1 MSIAG
6 NPQNDPRSAPPGAG
20 CAECPDRAGTTGGAP
35 AARFPRLV
43 AVARTPVL
51 AVIGWLTLL
60 VPAYWSLVDDNGQ
73 WIFKLDSFVYYEAV
87 RQWLEGGDLYGWYA
101 LPSKHLWP
109 FTYTPLAAW
118 VIAPL
123 TWMSYQSATVLLI
136 VATPLCAA
144 ITAYAT
150 LRRLG
155 ARVRTAHNLAPWLAL
170 IGVIALEPFPKTMEY
185 AQVNAILMALV
196 AVDLLLVPERSRWR
210 GVLSG
215 LAAAIKLTPAVAILV
230 LLARREWRAAATMAG
245 SAVGLTV
252 LAGLAAPAE
261 SWEFFTSAMWDPGR
275 AGFADYSGN
284 QNLKGAI
291 ARGLPESAWNL
302 TWAACSLLTVLAA
315 WFLCRRLDR
324 LRGAGSR
331 LADPASIT
339 VSDTA
344 GPGSSGLGDAG
355 LVLALQVSVVMVL
368 GLLISPISW
377 SHHWVWCLPALMSVA
392 VAAWR
397 WHSTALGIAGVAG
410 ALVFVLAMQW
420 WFPEQNHVEQNWPT
434 WAKAVG
440 SSYTWWAL
448 GCGAVLW
455 WVSGRRLKALHR

>member
-1 MSIAG
+1 MPTAG
-6 NPQNDPRSAPPGAG
+6 NPQSVPLPSPSGSGPEERPNRLSGTSATRP
-20 CAECPDRAGTTGGAP
+20 
-35 AARFPRLV
+35 PRLV
-43 AVARTPVL
+43 AAARAVASAPVVTIL
-51 AVIGWLTLL
+51 GWLVLL
-60 VPAYWSLVDDNGQ
+60 VPAYWSMVDDRGE
-73 WIFKLDSFVYYEAV
+73 WLFTLDSFVYYEAV
-87 RQWLEGGDLYGWYA
+87 RQWLDGGDLYSWYA
-101 LPSKHLWP
+101 NPGQHLWP

-118 VIAPL
+118 VISPL
-123 TWMSYQSATVLLI
+123 TWMSYQQTTVLLI

-144 ITAYAT
+144 VTAYAV
-150 LRRLG
+150 LRRLAVAPRM
-155 ARVRTAHNLAPWLAL
+155 ARGLAPWLAL

-196 AVDLLLVPERSRWR
+196 AVDLFLVPERSRWR

-245 SAVGLTV
+245 SAVGLTL
-252 LAGLAAPAE
+252 LAALAAPAE

-291 ARGLPESAWNL
+291 ARGLPEAAWNL
-302 TWAACSLLTVLAA
+302 TWAACSLLAVVAA

-324 LRGAGSR
+324 LRGAGG
-331 LADPASIT
+331 AAG
-339 VSDTA
+339 
-344 GPGSSGLGDAG
+344 GPGQDDGLI
-355 LVLALQVSVVMVL
+355 LSLQISVVMVL

-377 SHHWVWCLPALMSVA
+377 SHHWVWCLPVLMSVA
-392 VAAWR
+392 AAAWR
-397 WHSTALGIAGVAG
+397 WRSTALGVAG
-410 ALVFVLAMQW
+410 AAGFLVFVLAMQW

-455 WVSGRRLKALHR
+455 WVSGRRLKALRR

>member
-1 MSIAG
+1 MPIAG
-6 NPQNDPRSAPPGAG
+6 NPQHVSRPSQSGTGPTDHPAPGS
-20 CAECPDRAGTTGGAP
+20 GTP
-35 AARFPRLV
+35 AARPARLV
-43 AVARTPVL
+43 AAARAVVSAPVVAIL
-51 AVIGWLTLL
+51 GWLALL
-60 VPAYWSLVDDNGQ
+60 VPAYWSLVDDTGQ
-73 WIFKLDSFVYYEAV
+73 WLFKLDSFVYYEAV
-87 RQWLEGGDLYGWYA
+87 RQWLDGGDLYSWYA
-101 LPSKHLWP
+101 NPGQHLWP

-118 VIAPL
+118 VISPL
-123 TWMSYQSATVLLI
+123 TWMSYQQATVLLI

-144 ITAYAT
+144 VTAYAV
-150 LRRLG
+150 LRRLAVAPRM
-155 ARVRTAHNLAPWLAL
+155 ARGLAPWLAL

-196 AVDLLLVPERSRWR
+196 AVDLFLVPECSRWR
-210 GVLSG
+210 GALSG

-245 SAVGLTV
+245 SAVGLTL
-252 LAGLAAPAE
+252 LAALAAPTE

-302 TWAACSLLTVLAA
+302 TWAACSLLAVVAA
-315 WFLCRRLDR
+315 WLLCRRLDR
-324 LRGAGSR
+324 LRGANR
-331 LADPASIT
+331 AAE
-339 VSDTA
+339 
-344 GPGSSGLGDAG
+344 GPGQDDG
-355 LVLALQVSVVMVL
+355 LVLSLQISVVMVL

-377 SHHWVWCLPALMSVA
+377 SHHWVWCLPVLMSVA
-392 VAAWR
+392 AATWR
-397 WHSTALGIAGVAG
+397 WRSTALGIAGAAG
-410 ALVFVLAMQW
+410 VLVFVLAMQW

-448 GCGAVLW
+448 GCGVVLW
-455 WVSGRRLKALHR
+455 WVSGRRLKASRR

>member
-1 MSIAG
+1 MPIAG
-6 NPQNDPRSAPPGAG
+6 NPQNTLLPSQAGTGSTDRPDRESGTSAARSPRLLAAARAAASAPSV
-20 CAECPDRAGTTGGAP
+20 T
-35 AARFPRLV
+35 L
-43 AVARTPVL
+43 L
-51 AVIGWLTLL
+51 GWLTLL
-60 VPAYWSLVDDNGQ
+60 VPAYWSLVDDTGQ
-73 WIFKLDSFVYYEAV
+73 WLFKLDSFVYYEAV
-87 RQWLEGGDLYGWYA
+87 RQWLDGGDLYSWYA
-101 LPSKHLWP
+101 NPPQHLWP

-118 VIAPL
+118 MIAPL
-123 TWMSYQSATVLLI
+123 TWMSYQSATVLLM

-144 ITAYAT
+144 VTTYAV

-155 ARVRTAHNLAPWLAL
+155 MRTRAAHALAPWLAL
-170 IGVIALEPFPKTMEY
+170 AGVIALEPFPKTMEY

-196 AVDLLLVPERSRWR
+196 AVDLLLVPAHSRWR
-210 GVLSG
+210 GALSG

-245 SAVGLTV
+245 SAVGLTL

-291 ARGLPESAWNL
+291 ARGLPESAWNVA
-302 TWAACSLLTVLAA
+302 WAVCSLLAVVAA
-315 WFLCRRLDR
+315 WLLCRRLDR
-324 LRGAGSR
+324 LRGADD
-331 LADPASIT
+331 A
-339 VSDTA
+339 A
-344 GPGSSGLGDAG
+344 GGAGQDDG

-368 GLLISPISW
+368 GLLVSPISW

-392 VAAWR
+392 AATWR
-397 WHSTALGIAGVAG
+397 WRSTALGIAGAAG
-410 ALVFVLAMQW
+410 VLVFILAMQW
-420 WFPEQNHVEQNWPT
+420 WFPEQNHVEQNWPA

-448 GCGAVLW
+448 ACGAALW
-455 WVSGRRLKALHR
+455 WVSGRRLKTLHR

>member
-1 MSIAG
+1 MPIAG
-6 NPQNDPRSAPPGAG
+6 NPQHVSRPSQSGTSPTDHPAPGS
-20 CAECPDRAGTTGGAP
+20 GTP
-35 AARFPRLV
+35 AARPARLV
-43 AVARTPVL
+43 AAARAVVSAPVVAIL
-51 AVIGWLTLL
+51 GWLALL
-60 VPAYWSLVDDNGQ
+60 VPAYWSLVDDTGQ
-73 WIFKLDSFVYYEAV
+73 WLFKLDSFVYYEAV
-87 RQWLEGGDLYGWYA
+87 RQWLDGGDLYSWYA
-101 LPSKHLWP
+101 NPAQHLWP

-144 ITAYAT
+144 VTTYAV

-155 ARVRTAHNLAPWLAL
+155 VGSWMAHTLSPWLAL

-196 AVDLLLVPERSRWR
+196 AVDLFLVPQRSRWR
-210 GVLSG
+210 GALSG

-245 SAVGLTV
+245 SAVGLTL
-252 LAGLAAPAE
+252 LAALAAPAE

-302 TWAACSLLTVLAA
+302 TWAVCSLLAVVAA
-315 WFLCRRLDR
+315 WLLCRRLDR
-324 LRGAGSR
+324 LRGAGD
-331 LADPASIT
+331 AAE
-339 VSDTA
+339 
-344 GPGSSGLGDAG
+344 GPGQDDG
-355 LVLALQVSVVMVL
+355 LVLSLQISVVMVL

-392 VAAWR
+392 AATWR
-397 WHSTALGIAGVAG
+397 WRSTALGVAG
-410 ALVFVLAMQW
+410 AAGFLVFVLAMQW

-455 WVSGRRLKALHR
+455 WASGRRLRALRR

>member
-1 MSIAG
+1 MPTAG
-6 NPQNDPRSAPPGAG
+6 NPQSVPLPSPSGSGPEERPNRLSGTSATRP
-20 CAECPDRAGTTGGAP
+20 
-35 AARFPRLV
+35 PRLV
-43 AVARTPVL
+43 AAARAVASAPVAAIL
-51 AVIGWLTLL
+51 GWLVLL
-60 VPAYWSLVDDNGQ
+60 VPAYWSLLDDNGQ
-73 WIFKLDSFVYYEAV
+73 WLFKLDSFVYYEAV
-87 RQWLEGGDLYGWYA
+87 HQWLDGGDLYSWYA
-101 LPSKHLWP
+101 NPGQHLWP

-118 VIAPL
+118 VISPL
-123 TWMSYQSATVLLI
+123 TWMSYQQATVLLI

-144 ITAYAT
+144 VTAYAV
-150 LRRLG
+150 LRRLAVAPRM
-155 ARVRTAHNLAPWLAL
+155 ARGLAPWLAL

-196 AVDLLLVPERSRWR
+196 AVDLFLVPERSRWR

-245 SAVGLTV
+245 SAVGLTL
-252 LAGLAAPAE
+252 LAALAAPAE

-291 ARGLPESAWNL
+291 ARGLPESTWNL
-302 TWAACSLLTVLAA
+302 TWAACSLLAVVAA
-315 WFLCRRLDR
+315 WFLCCRLDR
-324 LRGAGSR
+324 LRGAGG
-331 LADPASIT
+331 AAG
-339 VSDTA
+339 
-344 GPGSSGLGDAG
+344 GPGQDDGLI
-355 LVLALQVSVVMVL
+355 LSLQISVVMVL

-377 SHHWVWCLPALMSVA
+377 SHHWVWCLPVLMSVA
-392 VAAWR
+392 AATWR
-397 WHSTALGIAGVAG
+397 WRSTALGVAG
-410 ALVFVLAMQW
+410 AAGFLVFVLAMQW
-420 WFPEQNHVEQNWPT
+420 WFPEQNHVEQNWPA

-455 WVSGRRLKALHR
+455 WASGRRLKALHR

>member
-1 MSIAG
+1 MPIAG
-6 NPQNDPRSAPPGAG
+6 NPQHVSRPSQSGTGPTDHPAPGS
-20 CAECPDRAGTTGGAP
+20 GTP
-35 AARFPRLV
+35 AARPARLV
-43 AVARTPVL
+43 AAARAVVSAPVVAVL
-51 AVIGWLTLL
+51 GWLALL
-60 VPAYWSLVDDNGQ
+60 VPAYWSLVDDTGQ
-73 WIFKLDSFVYYEAV
+73 WLFKLDSFVYYEAV
-87 RQWLEGGDLYGWYA
+87 RQWLDGGDLYSWYA
-101 LPSKHLWP
+101 NPGQHLWP

-118 VIAPL
+118 VISPL
-123 TWMSYQSATVLLI
+123 TWMSYQQATVLLI

-144 ITAYAT
+144 VTAYAV
-150 LRRLG
+150 LRRLAVAPRM
-155 ARVRTAHNLAPWLAL
+155 ARGLAPWLAL

-196 AVDLLLVPERSRWR
+196 AVDLFLVPQRSRWR
-210 GVLSG
+210 GALSG

-245 SAVGLTV
+245 SAVGLTL
-252 LAGLAAPAE
+252 LAALAAPTE

-302 TWAACSLLTVLAA
+302 TWAVCSLLAVVAA
-315 WFLCRRLDR
+315 WLLCRRLDR
-324 LRGAGSR
+324 LRGAGD
-331 LADPASIT
+331 AAE
-339 VSDTA
+339 
-344 GPGSSGLGDAG
+344 GPGQDDG
-355 LVLALQVSVVMVL
+355 LVLSLQISVVMVL

-392 VAAWR
+392 AATWR
-397 WHSTALGIAGVAG
+397 WRSTALGVAG
-410 ALVFVLAMQW
+410 AAGFLVFILAMQW

-455 WVSGRRLKALHR
+455 WASGRRLRALRR

>member
-1 MSIAG
+1 MPTAG
-6 NPQNDPRSAPPGAG
+6 NPQSVPLPSPSGSGPEERPNRLSGTSATRP
-20 CAECPDRAGTTGGAP
+20 
-35 AARFPRLV
+35 PRLV
-43 AVARTPVL
+43 AAARAVASAPVVTIL
-51 AVIGWLTLL
+51 GWLVLL
-60 VPAYWSLVDDNGQ
+60 VPAYWSMVDDTGQ
-73 WIFKLDSFVYYEAV
+73 WLFKLDSFVYYEAV
-87 RQWLEGGDLYGWYA
+87 RQWLDGGDLYSWYA
-101 LPSKHLWP
+101 NPGQHLWP

-118 VIAPL
+118 VISPL
-123 TWMSYQSATVLLI
+123 TWMSYQQATVLLI

-144 ITAYAT
+144 VTAYAV
-150 LRRLG
+150 LRQLAVAPQM
-155 ARVRTAHNLAPWLAL
+155 ARTLAPWLAL

-196 AVDLLLVPERSRWR
+196 AVDLFLVPERSRWR
-210 GVLSG
+210 GALSG

-245 SAVGLTV
+245 SAVGLTL
-252 LAGLAAPAE
+252 LAALAAPAE

-291 ARGLPESAWNL
+291 ARGLPESTWNL
-302 TWAACSLLTVLAA
+302 TWAACSLLAVVAA

-324 LRGAGSR
+324 LRGAGG
-331 LADPASIT
+331 AAG
-339 VSDTA
+339 
-344 GPGSSGLGDAG
+344 GPGQDDGLI
-355 LVLALQVSVVMVL
+355 LSLQISVVMVL

-377 SHHWVWCLPALMSVA
+377 SHHWVWCLPVLMSVA
-392 VAAWR
+392 AATWR
-397 WHSTALGIAGVAG
+397 WRSTALGVAG
-410 ALVFVLAMQW
+410 AAGFLVFVLAMQW
-420 WFPEQNHVEQNWPT
+420 WFPEQNHVEQNWPA

-455 WVSGRRLKALHR
+455 WASGRRLKALHR

>member
-1 MSIAG
+1 MPIAG
-6 NPQNDPRSAPPGAG
+6 NPQHAPLPSQSGTGPAGHPGRG
-20 CAECPDRAGTTGGAP
+20 SGTP
-35 AARFPRLV
+35 AARPPRLV
-43 AVARTPVL
+43 AAARAVASSPVV
-51 AVIGWLTLL
+51 AVLGWLALL
-60 VPAYWSLVDDNGQ
+60 VPAYWSLVDERGQ
-73 WIFKLDSFVYYEAV
+73 WLFKLDSFVYYEAV
-87 RQWLEGGDLYGWYA
+87 RQWLDGGDLYSWYA
-101 LPSKHLWP
+101 NPGQHLWP

-118 VIAPL
+118 VISPL
-123 TWMSYQSATVLLI
+123 TWMSYQQATVLLI

-144 ITAYAT
+144 VTAYAV
-150 LRRLG
+150 LRRL
-155 ARVRTAHNLAPWLAL
+155 AVAPRMAHSLAPWLAL
-170 IGVIALEPFPKTMEY
+170 IGVITLEPFPKTMEY

-196 AVDLLLVPERSRWR
+196 AVDLFLVPERSRWR

-230 LLARREWRAAATMAG
+230 LLVRREWRAAATMAG
-245 SAVGLTV
+245 SAVGLTL
-252 LAGLAAPAE
+252 LAALAAPAE

-291 ARGLPESAWNL
+291 ARGLPEAAWNL
-302 TWAACSLLTVLAA
+302 TWAVCSLLAVVAA

-324 LRGAGSR
+324 LRGAGR
-331 LADPASIT
+331 A
-339 VSDTA
+339 A
-344 GPGSSGLGDAG
+344 GGTGQDDG
-355 LVLALQVSVVMVL
+355 LVLSLQISVVMVL

-377 SHHWVWCLPALMSVA
+377 SHHWVWCLPVLMSVA
-392 VAAWR
+392 AATWR
-397 WHSTALGIAGVAG
+397 WRSTALGVAG
-410 ALVFVLAMQW
+410 AAGFLVFVLAMQW

-455 WVSGRRLKALHR
+455 RASGRRLKALHH

>member
-1 MSIAG
+1 MPTAG
-6 NPQNDPRSAPPGAG
+6 NPQSVPLPSPSGSGPEERPNRLSGTSATRP
-20 CAECPDRAGTTGGAP
+20 
-35 AARFPRLV
+35 PRLV
-43 AVARTPVL
+43 AAARAVASAPVVTIL
-51 AVIGWLTLL
+51 GWLVLL

-73 WIFKLDSFVYYEAV
+73 WLFKLDSFVYYEAV
-87 RQWLEGGDLYGWYA
+87 HQWLDGGDLYSWYA
-101 LPSKHLWP
+101 NPGQHLWP

-136 VATPLCAA
+136 AATPLCAA
-144 ITAYAT
+144 VTAYAV
-150 LRRLG
+150 LRQLAVAPQM
-155 ARVRTAHNLAPWLAL
+155 ARTLAPWLAL

-196 AVDLLLVPERSRWR
+196 AVDLFLVPERSRWR
-210 GVLSG
+210 GALSG

-245 SAVGLTV
+245 SAVGLTL
-252 LAGLAAPAE
+252 LAALAAPAE

-291 ARGLPESAWNL
+291 ARGLPESTWNL
-302 TWAACSLLTVLAA
+302 TWAACSLLAVVAA
-315 WFLCRRLDR
+315 WFLCRRLDQ
-324 LRGAGSR
+324 LRGAGG
-331 LADPASIT
+331 AAG
-339 VSDTA
+339 
-344 GPGSSGLGDAG
+344 GPGQDDGLI
-355 LVLALQVSVVMVL
+355 LSLQISVVMAL

-377 SHHWVWCLPALMSVA
+377 SHHWVWCLPVLMSVA
-392 VAAWR
+392 AATWR
-397 WHSTALGIAGVAG
+397 WRSTALGVAG
-410 ALVFVLAMQW
+410 AAGFLVFILAMQW

-455 WVSGRRLKALHR
+455 WASGRRLKALHR

>member
-1 MSIAG
+1 MPIAG
-6 NPQNDPRSAPPGAG
+6 NPQHAPLPSQSGTGPTGHPGRG
-20 CAECPDRAGTTGGAP
+20 SGTP
-35 AARFPRLV
+35 AARPARLV
-43 AVARTPVL
+43 AAARAIASSPVVAAL
-51 AVIGWLTLL
+51 GWLALL
-60 VPAYWSLVDDNGQ
+60 VPAYWSLVDERGQ
-73 WIFKLDSFVYYEAV
+73 WLFKLDSFVYYEAV
-87 RQWLEGGDLYGWYA
+87 RQWLDGGDLYSWYA
-101 LPSKHLWP
+101 NPGQHLWP

-123 TWMSYQSATVLLI
+123 TWMSYQQATVLLI

-144 ITAYAT
+144 VTAYAV
-150 LRRLG
+150 LKRLAVAPRM
-155 ARVRTAHNLAPWLAL
+155 ARGLAPWLAL

-196 AVDLLLVPERSRWR
+196 AVDLFLVPERSRWR
-210 GVLSG
+210 GALSG

-245 SAVGLTV
+245 SAVGLTL
-252 LAGLAAPAE
+252 LAVLAAPAE

-291 ARGLPESAWNL
+291 ARGLPEAAWNL
-302 TWAACSLLTVLAA
+302 TWAVCSLLAVVAA

-324 LRGAGSR
+324 LRGAGR
-331 LADPASIT
+331 A
-339 VSDTA
+339 A
-344 GPGSSGLGDAG
+344 GGTGQDDG
-355 LVLALQVSVVMVL
+355 LVLSLQISVVMVL

-377 SHHWVWCLPALMSVA
+377 SHHWVWCLPVLMAVAAAAWRWRSTALGVA
-392 VAAWR
+392 VAA
-397 WHSTALGIAGVAG
+397 GF
-410 ALVFVLAMQW
+410 LVFVLAMQW
-420 WFPEQNHVEQNWPT
+420 WFPEQNHVEQNWPA

-455 WVSGRRLKALHR
+455 WASGRRLKALHH

>member
-1 MSIAG
+1 MPIAG
-6 NPQNDPRSAPPGAG
+6 NPQHAPLPSQSGTGPAGHPGRG
-20 CAECPDRAGTTGGAP
+20 SGTP
-35 AARFPRLV
+35 AARPPRLV
-43 AVARTPVL
+43 AAARAVASSPVV
-51 AVIGWLTLL
+51 AVLGWLALL
-60 VPAYWSLVDDNGQ
+60 VPAYWSLVDERGQ
-73 WIFKLDSFVYYEAV
+73 WLFKLDSFVYYEAV
-87 RQWLEGGDLYGWYA
+87 RQWLDGGDLYNWYA
-101 LPSKHLWP
+101 NPGQHLWP

-118 VIAPL
+118 VISPL
-123 TWMSYQSATVLLI
+123 TWMSYQQTTVLLI

-144 ITAYAT
+144 VTAYAV
-150 LRRLG
+150 LRRL
-155 ARVRTAHNLAPWLAL
+155 AVAPRMAHSLAPWLAL

-196 AVDLLLVPERSRWR
+196 AVDLFLVPERSRWR

-245 SAVGLTV
+245 SAVGLTL
-252 LAGLAAPAE
+252 LAALAAPAE

-291 ARGLPESAWNL
+291 ARGLPEAAWNL
-302 TWAACSLLTVLAA
+302 TWAMCSLLAVVAA

-324 LRGAGSR
+324 LRGAGR
-331 LADPASIT
+331 A
-339 VSDTA
+339 A
-344 GPGSSGLGDAG
+344 GGTGQDDG
-355 LVLALQVSVVMVL
+355 LVLSLQISVVMVL

-377 SHHWVWCLPALMSVA
+377 SHHWVWCLPVLMAVAAAAWRWRSTALGVA
-392 VAAWR
+392 VAA
-397 WHSTALGIAGVAG
+397 GF
-410 ALVFVLAMQW
+410 LVFVLAMQW
-420 WFPEQNHVEQNWPT
+420 WFPEQNHVEQNWPA

-455 WVSGRRLKALHR
+455 WASGRRLKALHH

>member
-1 MSIAG
+1 MPIAG
-6 NPQNDPRSAPPGAG
+6 NPQHAPLPSQSGTSPTGHPGRG
-20 CAECPDRAGTTGGAP
+20 SGTP
-35 AARFPRLV
+35 AARPARLV
-43 AVARTPVL
+43 AAARAVASSPVVAAL
-51 AVIGWLTLL
+51 GWLTLL
-60 VPAYWSLVDDNGQ
+60 VPAYWSLVDERGQ
-73 WIFKLDSFVYYEAV
+73 WLFKLDSFVYYEAV
-87 RQWLEGGDLYGWYA
+87 RQWLDGGDLYSWYA
-101 LPSKHLWP
+101 NPGQHLWP

-123 TWMSYQSATVLLI
+123 TWMSYQQATVLLI

-144 ITAYAT
+144 VTAYAV
-150 LRRLG
+150 LRRLAVAPRM
-155 ARVRTAHNLAPWLAL
+155 ARGLAPWLAL

-196 AVDLLLVPERSRWR
+196 AVDLFLVPERSRWR

-245 SAVGLTV
+245 SAVGLTL
-252 LAGLAAPAE
+252 LAALAAPAE

-291 ARGLPESAWNL
+291 ARGLPEAAWNL
-302 TWAACSLLTVLAA
+302 TWAVCSLLAVVAA

-324 LRGAGSR
+324 LRGAGG
-331 LADPASIT
+331 A
-339 VSDTA
+339 VG
-344 GPGSSGLGDAG
+344 GPGQDDDLILS
-355 LVLALQVSVVMVL
+355 LQISVVMVL

-377 SHHWVWCLPALMSVA
+377 SHHWVWCLPVLMSVA
-392 VAAWR
+392 AAAWR
-397 WHSTALGIAGVAG
+397 WRSTALGVAG
-410 ALVFVLAMQW
+410 AAGFLVFVLAMQW
-420 WFPEQNHVEQNWPT
+420 WFPEQNHVEQNWPA

-455 WVSGRRLKALHR
+455 WASGRRLKALHH

>member
-1 MSIAG
+1 MPIAG
-6 NPQNDPRSAPPGAG
+6 NPQHAPLPSQSGTGPAGHPGRG
-20 CAECPDRAGTTGGAP
+20 SGTP
-35 AARFPRLV
+35 AARPPRLV
-43 AVARTPVL
+43 AAARAVASSPVV
-51 AVIGWLTLL
+51 AVLGWLALL
-60 VPAYWSLVDDNGQ
+60 VPAYWSLVDERGQ
-73 WIFKLDSFVYYEAV
+73 WLFKLDSFVYYEAV
-87 RQWLEGGDLYGWYA
+87 RQWLDGGDLYSWYA
-101 LPSKHLWP
+101 NPGQHLWP

-118 VIAPL
+118 VISPL
-123 TWMSYQSATVLLI
+123 TWMSYQQATVLLI

-144 ITAYAT
+144 VTAYAV
-150 LRRLG
+150 LRRLAVAPRM
-155 ARVRTAHNLAPWLAL
+155 ARGLAPWLAL

-196 AVDLLLVPERSRWR
+196 AVDLFLVPERSRWR

-245 SAVGLTV
+245 SAVGLTL
-252 LAGLAAPAE
+252 LAALAAPAE

-291 ARGLPESAWNL
+291 ARGLPEAAWNL
-302 TWAACSLLTVLAA
+302 TWAVCSLLAVVAA

-324 LRGAGSR
+324 LRGAGR
-331 LADPASIT
+331 A
-339 VSDTA
+339 A
-344 GPGSSGLGDAG
+344 GGTGQDDG
-355 LVLALQVSVVMVL
+355 LVLSLQISVVMVL

-392 VAAWR
+392 AATWR
-397 WHSTALGIAGVAG
+397 WRSTALGVAG
-410 ALVFVLAMQW
+410 AAGFLVFVLAMQW

-455 WVSGRRLKALHR
+455 WVSGRRLRALRR

>member
-1 MSIAG
+1 M
-6 NPQNDPRSAPPGAG
+6 PGTGADNR
-20 CAECPDRAGTTGGAP
+20 EDRAQASP
-35 AARFPRLV
+35 SSRLV
-43 AVARTPVL
+43 AAAR
-51 AVIGWLTLL
+51 AVVSAPSVSILGWLALL
-60 VPAYWSLVDDNGQ
+60 LPAHHSLVDDGGRLV
-73 WIFKLDSFVYYEAV
+73 FKLDSFVYYEAV
-87 RQWLEGGDLYGWYA
+87 RQWLDGGDLYSWYA
-101 LPSKHLWP
+101 NPPQHLWP

-118 VIAPL
+118 LIAPL
-123 TWMSYQSATVLLI
+123 TRMSYQSATVLLV

-144 ITAYAT
+144 VTAYAT

-155 ARVRTAHNLAPWLAL
+155 TGSRTAHGLAPWLAL
-170 IGVIALEPFPKTMEY
+170 IAVVALEPFPKTMEY

-196 AVDLLLVPERSRWR
+196 AVDLLAVPGHSRWR

-245 SAVGLTV
+245 SAVGLTA
-252 LAGLAAPAE
+252 LAALAAPTE

-291 ARGLPESAWNL
+291 ARGLPEAAWNL
-302 TWAACSLLTVLAA
+302 TWAACSLLAVVAA

-324 LRGAGSR
+324 LRGAGG
-331 LADPASIT
+331 AAG
-339 VSDTA
+339 
-344 GPGSSGLGDAG
+344 GPGQDDGLI
-355 LVLALQVSVVMVL
+355 LSLQISVVMVL

-377 SHHWVWCLPALMSVA
+377 SHHWVWCLPVLMSVA
-392 VAAWR
+392 AAAWR
-397 WHSTALGIAGVAG
+397 WRSTALGVAG
-410 ALVFVLAMQW
+410 AAGFLVFVLAMQW
-420 WFPEQNHVEQNWPT
+420 WFPEQNHVEQNWPA

-455 WVSGRRLKALHR
+455 WASGRRLKALHH

>member
-1 MSIAG
+1 MPIAG
-6 NPQNDPRSAPPGAG
+6 NPQHAPLPSQSGTSPTGHPGRG
-20 CAECPDRAGTTGGAP
+20 SGTP
-35 AARFPRLV
+35 AARPARLV
-43 AVARTPVL
+43 AAARAVASSPVVAAL
-51 AVIGWLTLL
+51 GWLTLL
-60 VPAYWSLVDDNGQ
+60 VPAYWSLVDERGQ
-73 WIFKLDSFVYYEAV
+73 WLFKLDSFVYYEAV
-87 RQWLEGGDLYGWYA
+87 RQWLDGGDLYSWYA
-101 LPSKHLWP
+101 NPGQHLWP

-123 TWMSYQSATVLLI
+123 TWMSYQQATVLLI

-144 ITAYAT
+144 VTAYAV
-150 LRRLG
+150 LRRLAVAPRM
-155 ARVRTAHNLAPWLAL
+155 ARGLAPWLAL

-196 AVDLLLVPERSRWR
+196 AVDLFLVPECSRWR
-210 GVLSG
+210 GALSG

-245 SAVGLTV
+245 SAVGLTL
-252 LAGLAAPAE
+252 LAALAAPAE

-291 ARGLPESAWNL
+291 ARGLPEAAWNL
-302 TWAACSLLTVLAA
+302 TWAVCSLLAVVAA

-324 LRGAGSR
+324 LRGAGG
-331 LADPASIT
+331 A
-339 VSDTA
+339 VG
-344 GPGSSGLGDAG
+344 GPGQDDDLILS
-355 LVLALQVSVVMVL
+355 LQISVVMVL

-377 SHHWVWCLPALMSVA
+377 SHHWVWCLPVLMSVA
-392 VAAWR
+392 AAAWR
-397 WHSTALGIAGVAG
+397 WRSTALGVAG
-410 ALVFVLAMQW
+410 AAGFLVFVLAMQW
-420 WFPEQNHVEQNWPT
+420 WFPEQNHVEQNWPA

-455 WVSGRRLKALHR
+455 WASGRRLKALHH

>member
-1 MSIAG
+1 MPTAG
-6 NPQNDPRSAPPGAG
+6 NPQSVPLPSPSGSGPEERPNRLSGTSATRP
-20 CAECPDRAGTTGGAP
+20 
-35 AARFPRLV
+35 PRLV
-43 AVARTPVL
+43 AAARAVASAPVAAIL
-51 AVIGWLTLL
+51 GWLVLL
-60 VPAYWSLVDDNGQ
+60 VPAYWSLLDDNGQ
-73 WIFKLDSFVYYEAV
+73 WLFKLDSFVYYEAV
-87 RQWLEGGDLYGWYA
+87 HQWLDGGDLYSWYA
-101 LPSKHLWP
+101 NPGQHLWP

-144 ITAYAT
+144 VTAYAV
-150 LRRLG
+150 LRRLAVAPRM
-155 ARVRTAHNLAPWLAL
+155 ARTLAPWLAL

-196 AVDLLLVPERSRWR
+196 AVDLFLVPDRSRWR
-210 GVLSG
+210 GALSG

-245 SAVGLTV
+245 SAVGLTL
-252 LAGLAAPAE
+252 LAALAAPAE

-291 ARGLPESAWNL
+291 ARGLPESTWNL
-302 TWAACSLLTVLAA
+302 TWAACSLLAVVAA
-315 WFLCRRLDR
+315 WFLCCRLDR
-324 LRGAGSR
+324 LRGAGG
-331 LADPASIT
+331 AAG
-339 VSDTA
+339 
-344 GPGSSGLGDAG
+344 GPGQDDGLI
-355 LVLALQVSVVMVL
+355 LSLQISVVMVL

-377 SHHWVWCLPALMSVA
+377 SHHWVWCLPVLMAVA
-392 VAAWR
+392 AAAWR
-397 WHSTALGIAGVAG
+397 WRSTALGVAG
-410 ALVFVLAMQW
+410 AAGFLVFVLAMQW
-420 WFPEQNHVEQNWPT
+420 WFPEQNHVEQNWPA

-455 WVSGRRLKALHR
+455 WASGRRLKALRR

>member
-1 MSIAG
+1 MPTAG
-6 NPQNDPRSAPPGAG
+6 NPQSVPLPSPSGSGPEERPNRLSGTSATRP
-20 CAECPDRAGTTGGAP
+20 
-35 AARFPRLV
+35 PRLV
-43 AVARTPVL
+43 AAARAVASAPVVTIL
-51 AVIGWLTLL
+51 GWLVLL

-73 WIFKLDSFVYYEAV
+73 WLFKLDSFVYYEAV
-87 RQWLEGGDLYGWYA
+87 HQWLDGGDLYSWYA
-101 LPSKHLWP
+101 NPGQHLWP

-136 VATPLCAA
+136 AATPLCAA
-144 ITAYAT
+144 VTAYAV
-150 LRRLG
+150 LRQLAVAPQM
-155 ARVRTAHNLAPWLAL
+155 ARTLAPWLAL

-196 AVDLLLVPERSRWR
+196 AVDLFLVPDRSRWR
-210 GVLSG
+210 GALSG

-245 SAVGLTV
+245 SAVGLTL
-252 LAGLAAPAE
+252 LAALAAPAE

-291 ARGLPESAWNL
+291 ARGLPESTWNL
-302 TWAACSLLTVLAA
+302 TWAACSLLAVVAA

-324 LRGAGSR
+324 LRGAGDE
-331 LADPASIT
+331 AG
-339 VSDTA
+339 
-344 GPGSSGLGDAG
+344 GPGQDDGLI
-355 LVLALQVSVVMVL
+355 LSLQISVVMAL

-377 SHHWVWCLPALMSVA
+377 SHHWVWCLPVLMSVA
-392 VAAWR
+392 AATWR
-397 WHSTALGIAGVAG
+397 WRSTALGVAG
-410 ALVFVLAMQW
+410 AAGFLVFVLAMQW
-420 WFPEQNHVEQNWPT
+420 WFPEQNHVEQNWPA

-455 WVSGRRLKALHR
+455 WASGRRLNALHR

>member
-1 MSIAG
+1 MPIAG
-6 NPQNDPRSAPPGAG
+6 NPQHAPLPSQSGTSPTGHPGRG
-20 CAECPDRAGTTGGAP
+20 SGTP
-35 AARFPRLV
+35 AARPARLV
-43 AVARTPVL
+43 AAARAVASSPVVAAL
-51 AVIGWLTLL
+51 GWLTLL
-60 VPAYWSLVDDNGQ
+60 VPAYWSLVDERGQ
-73 WIFKLDSFVYYEAV
+73 WLFKLDSFVYYEAV
-87 RQWLEGGDLYGWYA
+87 RQWLDGGDLYSWYA
-101 LPSKHLWP
+101 NPGQHLWP

-123 TWMSYQSATVLLI
+123 TWMSYQQATVLLI

-144 ITAYAT
+144 VTAYAV
-150 LRRLG
+150 LRRLAVAPRM
-155 ARVRTAHNLAPWLAL
+155 ARGLAPWLAL

-196 AVDLLLVPERSRWR
+196 AVDLFLVPERSRWR
-210 GVLSG
+210 GALSG

-245 SAVGLTV
+245 SAVGLTL
-252 LAGLAAPAE
+252 LAALAAPAE

-291 ARGLPESAWNL
+291 ARGLPEAAWNL
-302 TWAACSLLTVLAA
+302 TWAVCSLLAVVAA

-324 LRGAGSR
+324 LRRAGR
-331 LADPASIT
+331 AAG
-339 VSDTA
+339 
-344 GPGSSGLGDAG
+344 GPGQDDGLI
-355 LVLALQVSVVMVL
+355 LSLQISVVMVL

-377 SHHWVWCLPALMSVA
+377 SHHWVWCLPVLMSVT
-392 VAAWR
+392 AATWR
-397 WHSTALGIAGVAG
+397 WRSTALGVAAAAGF
-410 ALVFVLAMQW
+410 LVFVLAMQW
-420 WFPEQNHVEQNWPT
+420 WFPEQNHVEQNWPA

-455 WVSGRRLKALHR
+455 WASGRRLKALHH

>member
-1 MSIAG
+1 MPTAG
-6 NPQNDPRSAPPGAG
+6 NPQSVPLPSPSGSGPEERPNRLSGTSATRP
-20 CAECPDRAGTTGGAP
+20 
-35 AARFPRLV
+35 PRLV
-43 AVARTPVL
+43 AAARAVASAPVAAIL
-51 AVIGWLTLL
+51 GWLVLL
-60 VPAYWSLVDDNGQ
+60 VPAYWSLLDDNGQ
-73 WIFKLDSFVYYEAV
+73 WLFKLDSFVYYEAV
-87 RQWLEGGDLYGWYA
+87 HQWLDGGDLYSWYA
-101 LPSKHLWP
+101 NPGQHLWP

-144 ITAYAT
+144 VTAYAV
-150 LRRLG
+150 LRRLAVAPRM
-155 ARVRTAHNLAPWLAL
+155 ARTLAPWLAL

-196 AVDLLLVPERSRWR
+196 AVDLFLVPDRSRWR
-210 GVLSG
+210 GALSG

-245 SAVGLTV
+245 SAVGLTL
-252 LAGLAAPAE
+252 LAALAAPAE

-291 ARGLPESAWNL
+291 ARGLPESTWNL
-302 TWAACSLLTVLAA
+302 TWAACSLLAVVAA
-315 WFLCRRLDR
+315 WFLCCRLDR
-324 LRGAGSR
+324 LRGAGG
-331 LADPASIT
+331 AAG
-339 VSDTA
+339 
-344 GPGSSGLGDAG
+344 GPGQDDGLI
-355 LVLALQVSVVMVL
+355 LSLQISVVMVL

-377 SHHWVWCLPALMSVA
+377 SHHWVWCLPVLMSVA
-392 VAAWR
+392 AATWR
-397 WHSTALGIAGVAG
+397 WRSTALGVAG
-410 ALVFVLAMQW
+410 AAGFLVFVLAMQW

-455 WVSGRRLKALHR
+455 WASGRRLKALHR

>member
-6 NPQNDPRSAPPGAG
+6 NPQNESPSATPGTGADNR
-20 CAECPDRAGTTGGAP
+20 EDRAQASP
-35 AARFPRLV
+35 SSRLV
-43 AVARTPVL
+43 AAAR
-51 AVIGWLTLL
+51 AVVSAPSVSILGWLALL
-60 VPAYWSLVDDNGQ
+60 LPAHHSLVDDGGRLV
-73 WIFKLDSFVYYEAV
+73 FKLDSFVYYEAV
-87 RQWLEGGDLYGWYA
+87 RQWLDGGDLYSWYA
-101 LPSKHLWP
+101 NPPQHLWP

-118 VIAPL
+118 LIAPL
-123 TWMSYQSATVLLI
+123 TRMSYQSATVLLV

-144 ITAYAT
+144 VTAYAT

-155 ARVRTAHNLAPWLAL
+155 TGSRTAHGLAPWLAL
-170 IGVIALEPFPKTMEY
+170 IAVVALEPFPKTMEY

-196 AVDLLLVPERSRWR
+196 AVDLLAVPGHSRWR

-245 SAVGLTV
+245 SAVGLTA
-252 LAGLAAPAE
+252 LAALAAPTE

-291 ARGLPESAWNL
+291 ARGLPEAAWNL
-302 TWAACSLLTVLAA
+302 TWAVCSLLAVVGA

-324 LRGAGSR
+324 LRGAGG
-331 LADPASIT
+331 AAG
-339 VSDTA
+339 
-344 GPGSSGLGDAG
+344 GPGQDDGLI
-355 LVLALQVSVVMVL
+355 LSLQISVVMVL

-377 SHHWVWCLPALMSVA
+377 SHHWVWCLPVLMSVA
-392 VAAWR
+392 AAAWR
-397 WHSTALGIAGVAG
+397 WRSTALGVAG
-410 ALVFVLAMQW
+410 AAGFLVFVLAMQW
-420 WFPEQNHVEQNWPT
+420 WFPEQNHVEQNWPA

-455 WVSGRRLKALHR
+455 WASGRRLKALHH

>member
-1 MSIAG
+1 MPIAG
-6 NPQNDPRSAPPGAG
+6 NPQHAPLPSQS
-20 CAECPDRAGTTGGAP
+20 GTSPSGHPSRGSGTP
-35 AARFPRLV
+35 AARPARLAAAAH
-43 AVARTPVL
+43 AVASSPVVAAL
-51 AVIGWLTLL
+51 GWLTLL
-60 VPAYWSLVDDNGQ
+60 VPAYWSLVDEHGQ
-73 WIFKLDSFVYYEAV
+73 WLFKLDSFVYYEAV
-87 RQWLEGGDLYGWYA
+87 RQWLDGGDLYSWYA
-101 LPSKHLWP
+101 NPGQHLWP

-118 VIAPL
+118 VISPL
-123 TWMSYQSATVLLI
+123 TWMSYQQATVLLI

-144 ITAYAT
+144 VTAYAV
-150 LRRLG
+150 LRRLAVAPRM
-155 ARVRTAHNLAPWLAL
+155 ARSLAPWLAL

-196 AVDLLLVPERSRWR
+196 AVDLFLVPECSRWR
-210 GVLSG
+210 GALSG

-245 SAVGLTV
+245 SAVGLTL
-252 LAGLAAPAE
+252 LAALAAPAE

-291 ARGLPESAWNL
+291 ARGLPEAAWNL
-302 TWAACSLLTVLAA
+302 TWAVCSLLAVVVA

-324 LRGAGSR
+324 LRGAGG
-331 LADPASIT
+331 AAG
-339 VSDTA
+339 
-344 GPGSSGLGDAG
+344 GPGQDDGLI
-355 LVLALQVSVVMVL
+355 LCLPISVVMVL

-377 SHHWVWCLPALMSVA
+377 SHHWVWCLPVLMSVA
-392 VAAWR
+392 AAAWR
-397 WHSTALGIAGVAG
+397 WRSTALGVAG
-410 ALVFVLAMQW
+410 AAGFLVFVLAMQW
-420 WFPEQNHVEQNWPT
+420 WFPEQNHVEQNWPA

-455 WVSGRRLKALHR
+455 WASGRRLKALHH

>member
-1 MSIAG
+1 MPIAG
-6 NPQNDPRSAPPGAG
+6 NPQHVSRPSQSGTGPTDHPAPGS
-20 CAECPDRAGTTGGAP
+20 GTP
-35 AARFPRLV
+35 AARPARLV
-43 AVARTPVL
+43 AAARAVVSAPVVAVL
-51 AVIGWLTLL
+51 GWLALL
-60 VPAYWSLVDDNGQ
+60 VPAYWSLVDDTGQ
-73 WIFKLDSFVYYEAV
+73 WLFKLDSFVYYEAV
-87 RQWLEGGDLYGWYA
+87 RQWLDGGDLYSWYA
-101 LPSKHLWP
+101 NPGQHLWP

-118 VIAPL
+118 VISPL
-123 TWMSYQSATVLLI
+123 TWMSYQQATVLLI

-144 ITAYAT
+144 VTAYAV
-150 LRRLG
+150 LRRLAVAPRM
-155 ARVRTAHNLAPWLAL
+155 ARGLAPWLAL

-196 AVDLLLVPERSRWR
+196 AVDLFLVPERSRWR

-245 SAVGLTV
+245 SAVGLTL
-252 LAGLAAPAE
+252 LAALAAPAE

-291 ARGLPESAWNL
+291 ARGLPESTWNL
-302 TWAACSLLTVLAA
+302 TWAACSLLAVVAA

-324 LRGAGSR
+324 LRGAGG
-331 LADPASIT
+331 AAG
-339 VSDTA
+339 
-344 GPGSSGLGDAG
+344 GPGQDDGLI
-355 LVLALQVSVVMVL
+355 LSLQISVVMVL

-377 SHHWVWCLPALMSVA
+377 SHHWVWCLPVLMSVA
-392 VAAWR
+392 AAAWR
-397 WHSTALGIAGVAG
+397 WRSTALGVAG
-410 ALVFVLAMQW
+410 AAGFLVFVLAMQW
-420 WFPEQNHVEQNWPT
+420 WFPEQNHVEQNWPA

-455 WVSGRRLKALHR
+455 WASGRRLKALHH

>member
-1 MSIAG
+1 MARG
-6 NPQNDPRSAPPGAG
+6 FQRHGRRDQA
-20 CAECPDRAGTTGGAP
+20 DTG
-35 AARFPRLV
+35 
-43 AVARTPVL
+43 
-51 AVIGWLTLL
+51 
-60 VPAYWSLVDDNGQ
+60 
-73 WIFKLDSFVYYEAV
+73 
-87 RQWLEGGDLYGWYA
+87 
-101 LPSKHLWP
+101 
-109 FTYTPLAAW
+109 
-118 VIAPL
+118 
-123 TWMSYQSATVLLI
+123 
-136 VATPLCAA
+136 
-144 ITAYAT
+144 
-150 LRRLG
+150 
-155 ARVRTAHNLAPWLAL
+155 
-170 IGVIALEPFPKTMEY
+170 
-185 AQVNAILMALV
+185 
-196 AVDLLLVPERSRWR
+196 
-210 GVLSG
+210 
-215 LAAAIKLTPAVAILV
+215 
-230 LLARREWRAAATMAG
+230 
-245 SAVGLTV
+245 GLTV

-331 LADPASIT
+331 LTEPVSST

-344 GPGSSGLGDAG
+344 YPGSSGLGDAG
-355 LVLALQVSVVMVL
+355 LVLTLQVSVVMVL

>member
-1 MSIAG
+1 MPTAG
-6 NPQNDPRSAPPGAG
+6 NPQSVPLPSPSGSGPEERPNRLSGTSATRP
-20 CAECPDRAGTTGGAP
+20 
-35 AARFPRLV
+35 PRLV
-43 AVARTPVL
+43 AAARAVASAPVAAIL
-51 AVIGWLTLL
+51 GWLVLL
-60 VPAYWSLVDDNGQ
+60 VPAYWSLLDDNGQ
-73 WIFKLDSFVYYEAV
+73 WLFKLDSFVYYEAV
-87 RQWLEGGDLYGWYA
+87 HQWLDGGDLYSWYA
-101 LPSKHLWP
+101 NPGQHLWP

-118 VIAPL
+118 VISPL
-123 TWMSYQSATVLLI
+123 TWMSYQQATVLLI

-144 ITAYAT
+144 VTAYAV
-150 LRRLG
+150 LRRLAVAPRM
-155 ARVRTAHNLAPWLAL
+155 ARGLAPWLAL

-196 AVDLLLVPERSRWR
+196 AVDLFLVPERSRWR

-245 SAVGLTV
+245 SAVGLTL
-252 LAGLAAPAE
+252 LAALAAPAE

-291 ARGLPESAWNL
+291 ARGLPEAAWNL
-302 TWAACSLLTVLAA
+302 TWAVCSLLAVVAA

-324 LRGAGSR
+324 LRGAGR
-331 LADPASIT
+331 A
-339 VSDTA
+339 A
-344 GPGSSGLGDAG
+344 GGTGQDDG
-355 LVLALQVSVVMVL
+355 LVLSLQISVVMVL

-377 SHHWVWCLPALMSVA
+377 SHHWVWCLPVLMSVA
-392 VAAWR
+392 AATWR
-397 WHSTALGIAGVAG
+397 WRSTALGVAG
-410 ALVFVLAMQW
+410 AAGFLVFVLAMQW
-420 WFPEQNHVEQNWPT
+420 WFPEQNHVEQNWPA

-455 WVSGRRLKALHR
+455 WASGRRLKALHR

>member
-1 MSIAG
+1 MPIAG
-6 NPQNDPRSAPPGAG
+6 NPQHAPLPSQSGTGPAGHPGRG
-20 CAECPDRAGTTGGAP
+20 SGTP
-35 AARFPRLV
+35 AARPPRLV
-43 AVARTPVL
+43 AAARAVASSPVV
-51 AVIGWLTLL
+51 AVLGWLALL
-60 VPAYWSLVDDNGQ
+60 VPAYWSLVDERGQ
-73 WIFKLDSFVYYEAV
+73 WLFKLDSFVYYEAV
-87 RQWLEGGDLYGWYA
+87 RQWLDGGDLYSWYA
-101 LPSKHLWP
+101 NPGQHLWP

-118 VIAPL
+118 VISPL
-123 TWMSYQSATVLLI
+123 TWMSYQQATVLLI

-144 ITAYAT
+144 VTAYAV
-150 LRRLG
+150 LRRL
-155 ARVRTAHNLAPWLAL
+155 AVAPRMAHSLAPWLAL

-196 AVDLLLVPERSRWR
+196 AVDLFLVPERSRWR

-245 SAVGLTV
+245 SAVGLTL
-252 LAGLAAPAE
+252 LAALAAPAE

-291 ARGLPESAWNL
+291 ARGLPEAAWNL
-302 TWAACSLLTVLAA
+302 TWAVCSLLAVVAA

-324 LRGAGSR
+324 LRGAGR
-331 LADPASIT
+331 A
-339 VSDTA
+339 A
-344 GPGSSGLGDAG
+344 GGTGQDDG
-355 LVLALQVSVVMVL
+355 LVLSLQISVVMVL

-377 SHHWVWCLPALMSVA
+377 SHHWVWCLPVLMAVA
-392 VAAWR
+392 AAAWR
-397 WHSTALGIAGVAG
+397 WRSTALGVAG
-410 ALVFVLAMQW
+410 AAGFLVFVLAMQW
-420 WFPEQNHVEQNWPT
+420 WFPEQNHVEQNWPA

-455 WVSGRRLKALHR
+455 RASGRRLKALHH

>member
-1 MSIAG
+1 MPIAG
-6 NPQNDPRSAPPGAG
+6 NPQNAPLPSQSDTGPADH
-20 CAECPDRAGTTGGAP
+20 PDRRGGTSAT
-35 AARFPRLV
+35 RTPRLIAAAG
-43 AVARTPVL
+43 AVTPAPFVTIL
-51 AVIGWLTLL
+51 GWLALL
-60 VPAYWSLVDDNGQ
+60 IPAYWSLVDDTGQ
-73 WIFKLDSFVYYEAV
+73 WLFKLDSFVYYEGV
-87 RQWLEGGDLYGWYA
+87 RQWLDGGDLYSWYA
-101 LPSKHLWP
+101 NPPQHLWP

-118 VIAPL
+118 L
-123 TWMSYQSATVLLI
+123 M

-144 ITAYAT
+144 VTTNAV

-155 ARVRTAHNLAPWLAL
+155 VEPWMAHSLTPWLAL

-291 ARGLPESAWNL
+291 ARGLPEAAWNL
-302 TWAACSLLTVLAA
+302 TWAVCSLLAVVVA

-324 LRGAGSR
+324 LRGAGG
-331 LADPASIT
+331 AAG
-339 VSDTA
+339 
-344 GPGSSGLGDAG
+344 GPGQDDGLI
-355 LVLALQVSVVMVL
+355 LSLQISVVMVL

-377 SHHWVWCLPALMSVA
+377 SHHWVWCLPVLMSVA
-392 VAAWR
+392 AAAWR
-397 WHSTALGIAGVAG
+397 WRSTALGVAG
-410 ALVFVLAMQW
+410 AAGFLVFVLAMQW
-420 WFPEQNHVEQNWPT
+420 WFPEQNHVEQNWPA

-455 WVSGRRLKALHR
+455 WASGRRLKALHH

>member
-1 MSIAG
+1 M
-6 NPQNDPRSAPPGAG
+6 
-20 CAECPDRAGTTGGAP
+20 P
-35 AARFPRLV
+35 ATRPPRLV
-43 AVARTPVL
+43 AAARAVASSPVVAAL
-51 AVIGWLTLL
+51 GWLALL
-60 VPAYWSLVDDNGQ
+60 VPAYWSLVDERGQ
-73 WIFKLDSFVYYEAV
+73 WLFKLDSFVYYEAV
-87 RQWLEGGDLYGWYA
+87 RQWLDGGDLYSWYA
-101 LPSKHLWP
+101 NPGQHLWP

-123 TWMSYQSATVLLI
+123 TWMSYQQATVLLI

-144 ITAYAT
+144 MTAYAV
-150 LRRLG
+150 LKRLAVTPRM
-155 ARVRTAHNLAPWLAL
+155 ARGLAPWLAL

-196 AVDLLLVPERSRWR
+196 AVDLFLVPERSRWR
-210 GVLSG
+210 GALSG

-245 SAVGLTV
+245 SAVGLTL
-252 LAGLAAPAE
+252 LAALAAPAE

-291 ARGLPESAWNL
+291 ARGLPEAAWNL
-302 TWAACSLLTVLAA
+302 TWAACSLLAVVAA
-315 WFLCRRLDR
+315 WLLCRRLDR
-324 LRGAGSR
+324 LRGAGGTGQ
-331 LADPASIT
+331 D
-339 VSDTA
+339 D
-344 GPGSSGLGDAG
+344 GLI
-355 LVLALQVSVVMVL
+355 LSLQISVVMVL

-377 SHHWVWCLPALMSVA
+377 SHHWVWCLPVLMSVA
-392 VAAWR
+392 AAAWR
-397 WHSTALGIAGVAG
+397 WRSTALGVAG
-410 ALVFVLAMQW
+410 AAGFLVFVLAMQW
-420 WFPEQNHVEQNWPT
+420 WFPEQNHVEQNWPA

-455 WVSGRRLKALHR
+455 WASGRRLKALYH

>member
-1 MSIAG
+1 MPIAG
-6 NPQNDPRSAPPGAG
+6 NPQNAPLPSQSDTGPADH
-20 CAECPDRAGTTGGAP
+20 PDRRSGTSAT
-35 AARFPRLV
+35 RTPRLIAAAG
-43 AVARTPVL
+43 AVTPAPFVTIL
-51 AVIGWLTLL
+51 GWLALL
-60 VPAYWSLVDDNGQ
+60 IPAYWSLVDDTGQ
-73 WIFKLDSFVYYEAV
+73 WLFKLDSFVYYEGV
-87 RQWLEGGDLYGWYA
+87 RQWLDGGDLYSWYA
-101 LPSKHLWP
+101 NPPQHLWP

-118 VIAPL
+118 VFTPL
-123 TWMSYQSATVLLI
+123 TWMSYQSATVVLM

-144 ITAYAT
+144 VTTNAV

-155 ARVRTAHNLAPWLAL
+155 VEPWMAHSLTPWLAL

-196 AVDLLLVPERSRWR
+196 AVDLFLVPEHSRWR
-210 GVLSG
+210 GALSG

-230 LLARREWRAAATMAG
+230 LLVRREWRAAATMAG
-245 SAVGLTV
+245 SAVGLTL

-302 TWAACSLLTVLAA
+302 TWAACSLLAVAAA
-315 WFLCRRLDR
+315 WFLCRWLDR
-324 LRGAGSR
+324 LRGVDAPAGGVGQ
-331 LADPASIT
+331 D
-339 VSDTA
+339 D
-344 GPGSSGLGDAG
+344 G
-355 LVLALQVSVVMVL
+355 LVLSLQVSVVMVL

-392 VAAWR
+392 AATWR
-397 WHSTALGIAGVAG
+397 WGSTALGIAGAAG
-410 ALVFVLAMQW
+410 VLVFVLAMQW

-455 WVSGRRLKALHR
+455 WASGRRLKALRH

>member
-1 MSIAG
+1 MPIAG
-6 NPQNDPRSAPPGAG
+6 NPQHAPLPSQSGTGPAGHPGRG
-20 CAECPDRAGTTGGAP
+20 SGTP
-35 AARFPRLV
+35 AARPPRLV
-43 AVARTPVL
+43 AAARAVASSPVV
-51 AVIGWLTLL
+51 AVLGWLALL
-60 VPAYWSLVDDNGQ
+60 VPAYWSLVDERGQ
-73 WIFKLDSFVYYEAV
+73 WLFKLDSFVYYEAV
-87 RQWLEGGDLYGWYA
+87 RQWLDGGDLYSWYA
-101 LPSKHLWP
+101 NPGQHLWP

-118 VIAPL
+118 VISPL
-123 TWMSYQSATVLLI
+123 TWMSYQQATVLLI

-144 ITAYAT
+144 VTAYAV
-150 LRRLG
+150 LRRL
-155 ARVRTAHNLAPWLAL
+155 AVAPRMAHSLAPWLAL

-196 AVDLLLVPERSRWR
+196 AVDLFLVPERSRWR

-245 SAVGLTV
+245 SAVGLTL
-252 LAGLAAPAE
+252 LAALAAPAE

-291 ARGLPESAWNL
+291 ARGLPEAAWNL
-302 TWAACSLLTVLAA
+302 TWAVCSLLAVVAA

-324 LRGAGSR
+324 LRGAGR
-331 LADPASIT
+331 A
-339 VSDTA
+339 A
-344 GPGSSGLGDAG
+344 GGTGQDDG
-355 LVLALQVSVVMVL
+355 LVLSLQISVVMVL

-377 SHHWVWCLPALMSVA
+377 SHHWVWCLPVLMAVA
-392 VAAWR
+392 AAAWR
-397 WHSTALGIAGVAG
+397 WRSTALGVAG
-410 ALVFVLAMQW
+410 AAGFLVFVLAMQW
-420 WFPEQNHVEQNWPT
+420 WFPEQNHVEQNWPA

-455 WVSGRRLKALHR
+455 WASGRRLKALHH